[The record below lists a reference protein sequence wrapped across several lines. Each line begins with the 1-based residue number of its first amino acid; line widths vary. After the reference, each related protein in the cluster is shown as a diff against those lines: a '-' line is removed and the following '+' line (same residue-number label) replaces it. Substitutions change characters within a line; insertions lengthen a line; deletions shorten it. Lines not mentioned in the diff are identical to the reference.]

1 MESVVQQTEISSYI
15 GKILREHFG
24 KGPESIFVSA
34 GHTYLTVYIRNF
46 LSPIEQ
52 VLLEQGQERTVQ
64 TIRDALMKK
73 LLPEIKA
80 YIKKITERDL
90 VEFYYDWNFQQMS
103 GLLLG
108 ISSTP
113 FFMGPAFSEEYE
125 GKETL
130 HREMYLHHERVHRKP
145 TSIESYQLNARMILS
160 IQNGVF
166 SHIEKELIRLGYQE
180 IILLAK
186 RNVEKRFMN
195 KNNHFDKIVN
205 RKILEL
211 FVAANADADKSLL
224 VFCLGH
230 EQGGT
235 RKA

>member
-1 MESVVQQTEISSYI
+1 M
-15 GKILREHFG
+15 HFC
-24 KGPESIFVSA
+24 FRA

-130 HREMYLHHERVHRKP
+130 HREMYLHHEHVHRKP
-145 TSIESYQLNARMILS
+145 TKACWCSAWAMNRAAREKHNACHSFVERCDW
-160 IQNGVF
+160 
-166 SHIEKELIRLGYQE
+166 HEKWSGY
-180 IILLAK
+180 AK
-186 RNVEKRFMN
+186 
-195 KNNHFDKIVN
+195 
-205 RKILEL
+205 
-211 FVAANADADKSLL
+211 
-224 VFCLGH
+224 
-230 EQGGT
+230 
-235 RKA
+235 